1 MTFGK
6 KFVQALL
13 LGLMLIATPA
23 VAQPQPPA
31 PQPSVS
37 QPSGQQQPSA
47 ARDEFVPVTDL
58 PDSEKLPAAPY
69 LIAAYTIV
77 WLVLLGYV
85 WSIWR
90 RLTKVEQE
98 LQQAVRDH
106 A

>member
-6 KFVQALL
+6 RFVQAML
-13 LGLMLIATPA
+13 LGLMLISTP
-23 VAQPQPPA
+23 VAAQPQQPPPQPPA
-31 PQPSVS
+31 
-37 QPSGQQQPSA
+37 A

-90 RLTKVEQE
+90 RLSQVEQE
-98 LQQAVRDH
+98 LKDAVRREH

>member
-6 KFVQALL
+6 RFVQAML
-13 LGLMLIATPA
+13 LGLMLISTP
-23 VAQPQPPA
+23 VAAQPQQPPPQPPA
-31 PQPSVS
+31 
-37 QPSGQQQPSA
+37 A

-90 RLTKVEQE
+90 RLSQVEQE
-98 LQQAVRDH
+98 LKEAVRREH